1 MDFVITTKN
10 KESAPIV
17 QQEIPRTQQDLH
29 VQKVADEGIEFI
41 KSLERRNDWKLKT
54 EGKLTVHEI

>member
-1 MDFVITTKN
+1 MEFVITTKN

-17 QQEIPRTQQDLH
+17 QQEIPRTLEDLH

>member
-17 QQEIPRTQQDLH
+17 QQEIPRTLEDLH